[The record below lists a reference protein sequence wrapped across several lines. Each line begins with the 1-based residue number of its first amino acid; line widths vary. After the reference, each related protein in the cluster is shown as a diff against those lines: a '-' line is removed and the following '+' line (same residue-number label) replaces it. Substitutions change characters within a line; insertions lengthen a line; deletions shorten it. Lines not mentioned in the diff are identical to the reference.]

1 MYIISF
7 TFFYS
12 TRFLAF
18 ASFLR
23 WCYYNKQVYQ
33 LISLNQQKKLAQK
46 MFSYQRNNL
55 RVCIKFQHIAYL
67 NIFDE
72 YNGFI
77 FIIAWFTQIWIIYN
91 LLITFWSY
99 YYQAYYL
106 YWKLHVIFLRPK
118 FPKFN
123 TRKTILTMYVTSS
136 KFAPMQLK
144 GIPTSMQNDV
154 IFCKAVFKPILK
166 AALLFAD

>member
-55 RVCIKFQHIAYL
+55 RVSIKFQHIAYL

-99 YYQAYYL
+99 YFIKLIIYIENYML
-106 YWKLHVIFLRPK
+106 YFLGPNFQNLTQEKQFWQCTLRARNLHPCSWREFQHP
-118 FPKFN
+118 
-123 TRKTILTMYVTSS
+123 
-136 KFAPMQLK
+136 
-144 GIPTSMQNDV
+144 
-154 IFCKAVFKPILK
+154 CKMT
-166 AALLFAD
+166 

>member
-46 MFSYQRNNL
+46 MFSHQRINL
-55 RVCIKFQHIAYL
+55 RVFIKFQCIACI
-67 NIFDE
+67 NRFHE
-72 YNGFI
+72 YNGFM
-77 FIIAWFTQIWIIYN
+77 FIIAWFNQIWIIYDFLIPFGRIIIKLIIYIENYMLYFLGPNFQN
-91 LLITFWSY
+91 LTQEKQFW
-99 YYQAYYL
+99 QCTLRARN
-106 YWKLHVIFLRPK
+106 LHPCSWREFQHP
-118 FPKFN
+118 
-123 TRKTILTMYVTSS
+123 
-136 KFAPMQLK
+136 
-144 GIPTSMQNDV
+144 
-154 IFCKAVFKPILK
+154 CKMT
-166 AALLFAD
+166 